1 MDLITTRFD
10 GVDTMQGSIR
20 RRSKNSWEITL
31 DLGRNAQGKRLRKY
45 VNIKG
50 KKANAEKRLR
60 EFLTAADKRL
70 PIQND
75 KINYS

>member
-1 MDLITTRFD
+1 M
-10 GVDTMQGSIR
+10 
-20 RRSKNSWEITL
+20 

-50 KKANAEKRLR
+50 KKADAEKRLR
-60 EFLTAADKRL
+60 EFLTAADKGL

-75 KINYS
+75 KINYSRVVFQVDGRSGHSQ